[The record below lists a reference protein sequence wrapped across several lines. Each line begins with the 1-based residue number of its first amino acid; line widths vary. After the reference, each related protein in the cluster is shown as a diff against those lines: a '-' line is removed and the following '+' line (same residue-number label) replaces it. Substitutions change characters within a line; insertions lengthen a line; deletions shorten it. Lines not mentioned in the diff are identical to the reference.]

1 MVSSKNTKSRQFS
14 SNKKSKKVTRKTN
27 KYHASKRKYR
37 TKKNH
42 KGGQN
47 KTVKKVIITS
57 SKKSRKNKKITKV
70 HKLIDVSSMKG
81 GSGRQLNELMNR
93 CYEFFEYQDKRES
106 RREQHKLNAKKRKL
120 KTKFRDNLRK
130 SRRFVRRLKLY
141 RNDIIRENYPHR
153 EDIEEYLTIIEILSM
168 FRNTEQLK
176 DVEDKYKFH
185 DFLMTNEFYK
195 HLRFIYNDKNF
206 EFTIKTLSDRKI
218 FKQFNES
225 VKMVTELLKSLERM
239 DVIQFCQIIERYRDQ
254 RQLYKRRGHH
264 ASDLSGSNYNYSGY
278 GVSYV

>member
-1 MVSSKNTKSRQFS
+1 MVSNIKTKSRKLT
-14 SNKKSKKVTRKTN
+14 SNKKSKKVTRKN
-27 KYHASKRKYR
+27 SKYHASKRKYR

-42 KGGQN
+42 KGGK

-57 SKKSRKNKKITKV
+57 SKKSRKKKKINKV
-70 HKLIDVSSMKG
+70 YKLIDVSNMKG

-120 KTKFRDNLRK
+120 KDKFKDNLRK

-153 EDIEEYLTIIEILSM
+153 EDIQEYLTIIEILSM

-176 DVEDKYKFH
+176 DVEAKYKFQ

-195 HLRFIYNDKNF
+195 HLRYIYNDKNF
-206 EFTIKTLSDRKI
+206 EFSIKTLSDRKI
-218 FKQFNES
+218 FKEFNKS
-225 VKMVTELLKSLERM
+225 IKMVNELLKSLERM

-254 RQLYKRRGHH
+254 RQLYKRRGQHT
-264 ASDLSGSNYNYSGY
+264 SDFYGSNYNYSGY